1 MAISQRRYDE
11 LMYGSQFADA
21 REHFRRACFASKL
34 HITSAEQAL
43 ALYGDHGPQI
53 SGCVRDHFPE
63 DVKDHLRALA
73 REVTAEGDAAR
84 AARPKHVRTETMRLL
99 ASLVAEKYG
108 HGFYGPQPRRGR

>member
-11 LMYGSQFADA
+11 LMSGSRFADA

-34 HITSAEQAL
+34 HGASVDQAL
-43 ALYGDHGPQI
+43 ALYGDHGPQV
-53 SGCVRDHFPE
+53 SGIWRDHFPE

-73 REVTAEGDAAR
+73 REVTTEGDAAR
-84 AARPKHVRTETMRLL
+84 AARPKRVRMETMRLL
-99 ASLVAEKYG
+99 ASLVAEQYG